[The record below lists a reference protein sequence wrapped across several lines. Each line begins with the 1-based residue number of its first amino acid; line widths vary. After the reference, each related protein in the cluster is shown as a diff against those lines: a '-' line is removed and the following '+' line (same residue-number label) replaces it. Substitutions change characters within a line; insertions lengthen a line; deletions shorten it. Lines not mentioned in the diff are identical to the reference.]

1 MFIDVRIPWEPGKRL
16 GYACNRIFKTVEDW
30 GLILDWDVTLLNINW
45 YDLCLEAIEKV
56 GHNAGL
62 ISCVTNRIGCPM
74 QKQPLSDTL
83 RESDNIGEHVNVSCV
98 AQMQY
103 GNDLNGSGIVDVTDS
118 HHKLSG
124 MFFLT
129 RRKVWDEVGGVPD
142 DKFLGMDNYYHDRVK
157 EAGYRIYVMRNL
169 YIFHNYRRQWKA

>member
-16 GYACNRIFKTVEDW
+16 GYACNRMFKTVEDW

-45 YDLCLEAIEKV
+45 YDLCLNAIEQV

-62 ISCVTNRIGCPM
+62 ISCVTNRIGCPL
-74 QKQPLSDTL
+74 QKVGKQYP
-83 RESDNIGEHVNVSCV
+83 DNDSISLHSIIAHECSMSNAGE
-98 AQMQY
+98 
-103 GNDLNGSGIVDVTDS
+103 IEDVTDS
-118 HHKLSG
+118 PHKLSG

-169 YIFHNYRRQWKA
+169 YVFHNYRRQWKA